1 MYASVA
7 SCRIVGLT
15 LPSYIAV
22 LPDLSASLND
32 ASSPLRST
40 KGAPAVLVITNNA
53 LRAVDLARGL
63 RGLLS
68 DKDQASSAAAEK
80 KDGKKSKKAK
90 ITKDEKKETEDKDE
104 NQPADSSSTTTTTIT
119 STPPTLQIAKLFAR
133 HFSVSQ
139 QTDFLSSHHIA
150 AGAGTAQRVAT
161 LLSRGAIKLDNL
173 QALVVDAGWRDEKM
187 RGMMDEE
194 GGREGVKE
202 AWSFVRG
209 REGVKVL
216 LF

>member
-1 MYASVA
+1 MSV
-7 SCRIVGLT
+7 CGGCELRDDGRLT
-15 LPSYIAV
+15 LPSYLAV
-22 LPDLSASLND
+22 LPDLEASLND

-80 KDGKKSKKAK
+80 KDGKKNKKAK
-90 ITKDEKKETEDKDE
+90 ITKDEKTETNDKDE
-104 NQPADSSSTTTTTIT
+104 NQPADSTTTTTT
-119 STPPTLQIAKLFAR
+119 PSPPTLQIAKLFAR

-194 GGREGVKE
+194 GGREGLKE
-202 AWSFVRG
+202 AWSVVRG